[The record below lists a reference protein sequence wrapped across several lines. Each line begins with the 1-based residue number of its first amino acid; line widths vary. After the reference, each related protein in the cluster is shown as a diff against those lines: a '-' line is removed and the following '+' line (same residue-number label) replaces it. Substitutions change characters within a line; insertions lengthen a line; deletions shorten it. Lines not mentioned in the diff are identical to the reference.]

1 MTYDFGLVLEGG
13 GMRGVFT
20 AGVCDALMDYDVEF
34 PYVIGTSAGASNGCV
49 LLSRQRGRIRFIDI
63 DLQSVRPYVGLRS
76 VVRRQGVIDLPFIFD
91 EVPENYY
98 PFDFETYSRSASRI
112 VMVSTSAATGEA
124 VYTEEKHDFRR
135 FVDANRASCSLP
147 LLCPPWHIDGR
158 PMVDGGVADSIP
170 FAKALSDGCRRVVVV
185 LTKDA
190 AYRKSEARIWLPR
203 RVFRD
208 HPRLREAL
216 LSRGARYNSQLD
228 ELAGLESRG
237 VAKVV
242 RPADLHGVGRTTSD
256 TEALEALY
264 AEGLTEGRKLAQ
276 WIERERH

>member
-13 GMRGVFT
+13 GMRGIFT
-20 AGVCDALMDYDVEF
+20 AGVCDALLDYGVEF
-34 PYVIGTSAGASNGCV
+34 PYIIGTSAGASNGCV

-76 VVRRQGVIDLPFIFD
+76 VVRRQGVIDLSFIFD
-91 EVPENYY
+91 DVQESYF
-98 PFDFETYSRSASRI
+98 PFDFETYSRSSSRL

-124 VYTEEKHDFRR
+124 VYTEEKRDFRR
-135 FVDANRASCSLP
+135 FVDANRASCALP
-147 LLCPPWHIDGR
+147 ILCPPWHIDGR

-170 FAKALSDGCRRVVVV
+170 FARALSDGCRRVVVV

-190 AYRKSEARIWLPR
+190 AYRKSEARMWLPR
-203 RVFRD
+203 RVYRD
-208 HPRLREAL
+208 SPRLREAL
-216 LSRGARYNSQLD
+216 LSRGRRYNGQLD
-228 ELAGLESRG
+228 ELADLESRG

-242 RPADLHGVGRTTSD
+242 RPADLHGVGRTTRD
-256 TEALEALY
+256 AEAQEALY
-264 AEGLTEGRKLAQ
+264 TEGLIEGRKLAQ